1 MTGLFVLTSPR
12 KMDDRWHYVREIV
25 HQAQVEKLDNP
36 KWMVVDGTPE
46 DLVELQALAP
56 AWNICR
62 HDRPIGQWLGGNKWP
77 YWRLLELA
85 KEETRDLDEAL
96 LLEDDLTFPIN
107 ALTRM
112 VTLRNPRDVDVM
124 QFFSGFLFKE
134 RQTFPG
140 LWRTPAPVQG
150 CQALK
155 YSAAALARLVDWS
168 KNPEWQKFNES
179 DVALGLAQQRLGL
192 RFANHLPDI
201 VQHAGDVSRVSQGM
215 LVEAGI
221 DDQATKDI
229 ASKSLAGR
237 TSATYVGDNFDCMRL
252 FCRHDLFL

>member
-12 KMDDRWHYVREIV
+12 QTKDRWQYVRAV
-25 HQAQVEKLDNP
+25 VAQAEREQLDAK
-36 KWMVVDGTPE
+36 KWLLVDGSVE
-46 DLVELQALAP
+46 DAVELQTVAP
-56 AWNICR
+56 GWNIFR
-62 HDRPIGQWLGGNKWP
+62 FDRPAGMWLGGNKWP

-85 KEETRDLDEAL
+85 EEETNDLDEAL
-96 LLEDDLTFPIN
+96 ILEDDLTFAIN
-107 ALTRM
+107 SLTRM

-124 QFFSGFLFKE
+124 QFFSGFLFTQKE
-134 RQTFPG
+134 TFPG

-155 YSAAALARLVDWS
+155 YSVNALRRLVAWS

-192 RFANHLPDI
+192 RFANHIPDI
-201 VQHAGDVSRVSQGM
+201 VQHAGEASRVAEGM
-215 LVEAGI
+215 LIEAGI

-237 TSATYVGDNFDCMRL
+237 TSATYIGDHTDCMRL
-252 FCRHDLFL
+252 FSRHDLYL